1 MVIKYYRNGKNVIA
15 TLGTL
20 ELEEITKSE
29 YEAEI
34 ASVNRNLEIAAEV
47 YERTRPLT
55 ESEVSRM
62 LITQQ
67 INTLTVDD
75 NTALR
80 MKDFYPTFESIIGQ
94 TVKQGFK
101 FTHGGKLWR
110 TEQPE
115 MMIQENYPPGVGTES
130 LYSEVCETHAGTLE
144 DPIPYSGNMALESG
158 KYYMQDNKVYRCT
171 RDTINPVYNALSE
184 LVGLYVEEV

>member
-1 MVIKYYRNGKNVIA
+1 MIKLLNGNYV
-15 TLGTL
+15 
-20 ELEEITKSE
+20 ELTSEEI
-29 YEAEI
+29 EAMQK
-34 ASVNRNLEIAAEV
+34 AQAAFEA

-62 LITQQ
+62 LIAQQ

-80 MKDFYPTFESIIGQ
+80 MTEFYPEWAEGQ
-94 TVKQGFK
+94 DYTAGYKAQ
-101 FTHGGKLWR
+101 HGGKLWR
-110 TEQPE
+110 CIQAHTSQAGWEPENAASLWTE
-115 MMIQENYPPGVGTES
+115 I
-130 LYSEVCETHAGTLE
+130 CETHAGTLE

-158 KYYMQDNKVYRCT
+158 KYYMQDGKIYRCI
-171 RDTINPVYNALSE
+171 RDTGNPVYNALSE